1 MIRIIPYKTKYQPDF
16 KRLNLAWLDQYGLT
30 ESHDLKVLNDPDGTI
45 IDHGGCL
52 FLAMDED
59 KVIGNAGLEKETG
72 TTYELVKMTVDPAYR
87 GRGISKI
94 LLDTC
99 ISKARELGA
108 TRLILYSNSQL
119 TTALRLYEQY
129 GFRHIP
135 ATGAPFLTADVKME
149 LSLSPN
155 P

>member
-1 MIRIIPYKTKYQPDF
+1 MIRIIPYEAKYRSDF

-30 ESHDLKVLNDPDGTI
+30 ESHDLKVLNDPEGTI
-45 IDHGGCL
+45 LAHGGCI
-52 FLAMDED
+52 FLAVDGETL
-59 KVIGNAGLEKETG
+59 IGNAGLERVEG
-72 TTYELVKMTVDPAYR
+72 QCYELVKMTVDAAYR
-87 GRGISKI
+87 GQGLSKV
-94 LLDTC
+94 LLNAC
-99 ISKARELGA
+99 LEKARELGA
-108 TRLILYSNSQL
+108 EKLILYSNTQL

-129 GFRHIP
+129 GFKHVP

>member
-1 MIRIIPYKTKYQPDF
+1 MIRIIPYESRFQPDF

-30 ESHDLKVLNDPDGTI
+30 ESHDLKVLNDPEGTVLA
-45 IDHGGCL
+45 HGGFL
-52 FLAMDED
+52 FLAMEDD
-59 KVIGNAGLEKETG
+59 KVIGNAGLERETE
-72 TTYELVKMTVDPAYR
+72 TSFELVKMTVDPAFR

-94 LLDTC
+94 LLETC
-99 ISKARELGA
+99 INKARTEGA
-108 TRLILYSNSQL
+108 ARLILYSNSQL
-119 TTALRLYEQY
+119 QVALRLYEQY